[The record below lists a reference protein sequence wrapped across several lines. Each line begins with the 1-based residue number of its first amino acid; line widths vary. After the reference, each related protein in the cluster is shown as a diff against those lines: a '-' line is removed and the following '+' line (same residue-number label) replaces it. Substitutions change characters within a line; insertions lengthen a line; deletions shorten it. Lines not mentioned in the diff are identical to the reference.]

1 MEASAFRWSELFM
14 AEADG
19 KTPHPNLQPET
30 VIAKTALQIRCQRK
44 IRGISSPQTPPA
56 IHLPMKRTEPRLFWI
71 KSKHLF
77 VLASP
82 LE

>member
-1 MEASAFRWSELFM
+1 M

-19 KTPHPNLQPET
+19 KTLHPNLQPET
-30 VIAKTALQIRCQRK
+30 LIAKTALQIRCQRK
-44 IRGISSPQTPPA
+44 IRGISSHQAPPDF
-56 IHLPMKRTEPRLFWI
+56 HLPMKRTEPSLFWI

-82 LE
+82 PE